1 MSWQIFKDLAVL
13 TALKTRLFLC
23 ELWHFAD
30 PELWAQ
36 WETHCWNKDNV
47 IKIVTAKKNPVL
59 PSYRFLQV
67 LLSIQTSASQVLC
80 DVYYNSKYWFWK
92 YPPLNIAVMAASK
105 PSGQC
110 WVVFSL
116 SALNRRQLVAALCQG
131 QNRQWSQ
138 LLSSLC
144 LLEGEIF
151 TVLLFL
157 ELKCFFSL
165 SSKSE
170 ESQSQN
176 SINYLFLA
184 AIFLSNPVQTL
195 RKCLLTEDLY

>member
-1 MSWQIFKDLAVL
+1 MLGCVFTVCPEQE
-13 TALKTRLFLC
+13 TAHSC
-23 ELWHFAD
+23 
-30 PELWAQ
+30 
-36 WETHCWNKDNV
+36 
-47 IKIVTAKKNPVL
+47 
-59 PSYRFLQV
+59 
-67 LLSIQTSASQVLC
+67 
-80 DVYYNSKYWFWK
+80 
-92 YPPLNIAVMAASK
+92 
-105 PSGQC
+105 
-110 WVVFSL
+110 SL
-116 SALNRRQLVAALCQG
+116 SGAKQAVITAP
-131 QNRQWSQ
+131 

-151 TVLLFL
+151 AVILFL

-176 SINYLFLA
+176 SINYLLLA